1 MLIFIAILCKTW
13 CVQYC
18 LLDYSWV
25 ICIFQRVDFGGHR
38 MGIVTGLYGAL
49 GLENDVAIVEEFV
62 DIMYGDAAFGIAT
75 TDHVLVYAV
84 AIHSLAAMKWDEGR
98 MDVHNRTRI
107 GIDKIL
113 GNEHQITGEYDEVDM
128 IFAKQSHHSLL
139 IGHLLAGH
147 QLRGNA
153 QLAGA
158 LKYVG
163 VSLVAHYQGD
173 SCHVAALE
181 VICDI
186 LGICA

>member
-13 CVQYC
+13 CFQHGM
-18 LLDYSWV
+18 LDYSWV
-25 ICIFQRVDFGGHR
+25 ICIFQRMDFGSHR
-38 MGIVTGLYGAL
+38 MGIVTGLYGTL

-98 MDVHNRTRI
+98 MDVHDRTRI

-113 GNEHQITGEYDEVDM
+113 GNEHQVTGEHDEVDM
-128 IFAKQSHHSLL
+128 IFAEQSHHSFLV
-139 IGHLLAGH
+139 GHLLPGDQFRGYAQPAGT
-147 QLRGNA
+147 
-153 QLAGA
+153 

-163 VSLVAHYQGD
+163 ISLVAHYQGD
-173 SCHVAALE
+173 LCHLAPFE
-181 VICDI
+181 VIGDI
-186 LGICA
+186 LGV